1 MMEGPITPKINAEEK
16 ENTKS
21 YYSSNNDEKFYKLIV
36 TTTRNECNTRILLF
50 LTVTNI
56 YEFFTKHQRYIAD
69 KFLNKSN
76 PLTSI
81 SYSIEDDVEIKEI
94 HYLNK
99 NSDPYDVSVILSN
112 KNHPHIISLEYD
124 LLKETFKENDDIDI
138 DSYKVRIYKTTKN
151 DVFVRLINEENKF
164 ESSIAILYGSN
175 KMGLRFWDFYLE
187 KYHAKYSK

>member
-16 ENTKS
+16 EDTKS
-21 YYSSNNDEKFYKLIV
+21 HSSNNDEKFYKLIV
-36 TTTRNECNTRILLF
+36 TTTCNECDTRILLF

-69 KFLNKSN
+69 KILNKSN

-81 SYSIEDDVEIKEI
+81 SYSIEDDVEIEEI
-94 HYLNK
+94 HYLHK

-112 KNHPHIISLEYD
+112 KNHPYIISLEYD
-124 LLKETFKENDDIDI
+124 LLKEAFKENYDIDI
-138 DSYKVRIYKTTKN
+138 DSYKIRIYKTTKN

-164 ESSIAILYGSN
+164 ESSITILYDSN
-175 KMGLRFWDFYLE
+175 KIGLGFWDLYLE
-187 KYHAKYSK
+187 KYHTKYSK